1 MPSQPDGDRRGQ
13 PLCATAT
20 APAGSQ
26 NTRLPV
32 IVSAVKKSGGQ
43 RFKTVLPRMVYNAST
58 KSASITRRSPT
69 IRAALLT
76 PSLAPSVGI
85 SPRATTRYAPNIP
98 TPSAATPSRVT
109 RSRNTIQESAA
120 VKSDSVEISSATSE
134 AVESARPIYSNSLL
148 STHPSRI
155 RMPSV
160 SRSLRLRRIVLMRRP
175 FVEQDRREQQRGER
189 EADGVEHDRRDLAQ
203 RDLARRVGPGPE
215 NIRQREGGE
224 RRAARKT
231 SASRCL
237 PVAGCR
243 HSTCSLHL

>member
-1 MPSQPDGDRRGQ
+1 M
-13 PLCATAT
+13 
-20 APAGSQ
+20 
-26 NTRLPV
+26 
-32 IVSAVKKSGGQ
+32 IVSAVKNSGGQ

-155 RMPSV
+155 STPSV
-160 SRSLRLRRIVLMRRP
+160 SRSRRLRRMVLMRVRSWKST
-175 FVEQDRREQQRGER
+175 GESSSAASVKR
-189 EADGVEHDRRDLAQ
+189 MALSMT
-203 RDLARRVGPGPE
+203 
-215 NIRQREGGE
+215 GE
-224 RRAARKT
+224 ISPSAILPAA
-231 SASRCL
+231 
-237 PVAGCR
+237 
-243 HSTCSLHL
+243 